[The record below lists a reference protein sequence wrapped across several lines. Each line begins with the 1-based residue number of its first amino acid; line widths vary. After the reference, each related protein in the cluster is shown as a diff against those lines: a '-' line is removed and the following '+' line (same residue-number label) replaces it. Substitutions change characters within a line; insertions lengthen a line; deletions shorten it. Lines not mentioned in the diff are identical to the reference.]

1 MAGVALAAAVLGPAL
16 GPRPVFA
23 LDATF
28 VARIPVPTGIW
39 GLGPELPRRV
49 PLGLGLA
56 WVSTIVGAAAGPLLL
71 ALALVIAFVGATRL
85 VADSPWAVRVGAGL
99 LFAAS
104 PLMLTRVGA
113 GQWTAVAPF
122 AVLPWALPS
131 LLAPGEAP
139 ARTFLWAAALGATGS
154 VGGTLALVVA
164 AVGVVGERRR
174 ASLLAAALVGLAQ
187 LPWVLPALVVQ
198 SANASPAGSDVF
210 ATRAHGVVGAL
221 GLLAGHG
228 FWRAPSQVGG
238 DTSPGVAL
246 LGLGLLGLALVGAS
260 SLPPRWRWR
269 AAGLAGAGMALA
281 LASAVPGVRDAYQ
294 SFSRTGVGAPLRE
307 SQRFAVLTLVWLAP
321 ASASGAARLAEERG
335 RLPAWTT
342 LALPAAAAIVLGGP
356 GLWGVGGRLEP
367 SSLPADWG
375 RARRVVE
382 REPGAVLALPYVRYL
397 DLPAAG
403 GRRVLNPV
411 PDYFGGD
418 VLSSSDP
425 QAGPSSQSGYRER
438 ADPRELPVLIALT
451 AALAPGAPGQGAR
464 PLLSDTLV
472 RAGVRWVVLLHAADW
487 TAYRGL
493 ATDPG
498 LVPVVQGAS
507 LDLLQVGG
515 WKASVVDDAG
525 DGVGRR
531 PLVAPLERLDAS
543 PAAVWAQP
551 AEPGWMRGIHGAGR
565 TASGLVRLPAGGGL
579 LWFWPAAV
587 VLAGDALI
595 VACLAFAWW
604 GPSPARKGTRT
615 DTMPPWWRRR
625 RTLPRG
631 PDDDG
636 TTTSVTG
643 PERDEH

>member
-1 MAGVALAAAVLGPAL
+1 VAGAALAAAVLGPAL
-16 GPRPVFA
+16 GPSPVFA

-56 WVSTIVGAAAGPLLL
+56 WASTVVGAAAGPLLL
-71 ALALVIAFVGATRL
+71 AVALVIAFVGATRL
-85 VADSPWAVRVGAGL
+85 VAESPWAVRLGAGL

-104 PLMLTRVGA
+104 PLVLTRVGA

-139 ARTFLWAAALGATGS
+139 ARTFLWAAALGVTGS
-154 VGGTLALVVA
+154 VGGTLALAVA

-198 SANASPAGSDVF
+198 SGNASPAGSDVF
-210 ATRAHGVVGAL
+210 ATRAHGMVGAL

-238 DTSPGVAL
+238 DTNLGVAV

-269 AAGLAGAGMALA
+269 AAALAGVGLALA
-281 LASAVPGVRDAYQ
+281 LASAVPGVRVAYEW
-294 SFSRTGVGAPLRE
+294 FSQTGVGAPLRE
-307 SQRFAVLTLVWLAP
+307 SQRFTVLTLVWLAP
-321 ASASGAARLAEERG
+321 AAALGAARLAEERG
-335 RLPAWTT
+335 RWPAWTT
-342 LALPAAAAIVLGGP
+342 LAVPAAAAIVLGGP

-367 SSLPADWG
+367 SSLPLDWG
-375 RARRVVE
+375 RARLVVE

-425 QAGPSSQSGYRER
+425 QAGPSSASGFRER
-438 ADPRELPVLIALT
+438 ADPRELPVLTALT
-451 AALAPGAPGQGAR
+451 TVLAPQTPGQGSGE
-464 PLLSDTLV
+464 LVSDALV

-507 LDLLQVGG
+507 LDLWRVAG
-515 WKASVVDDAG
+515 WKASVVDDGG
-525 DGVGRR
+525 DGIGRR
-531 PLVAPLERLDAS
+531 PLVAPLQRLDAS

-551 AEPGWMRGIHGAGR
+551 AEPGWMRGTHAAGR
-565 TASGLVRLPAGGGL
+565 SASGLVALPAGGGL

-587 VLAGDALI
+587 VLAGDALT

-604 GPSPARKGTRT
+604 SLSPARTGTRT
-615 DTMPPWWRRR
+615 GTMRPWWRRR
-625 RTLPRG
+625 RTPPR
-631 PDDDG
+631 D
-636 TTTSVTG
+636 
-643 PERDEH
+643 RQ